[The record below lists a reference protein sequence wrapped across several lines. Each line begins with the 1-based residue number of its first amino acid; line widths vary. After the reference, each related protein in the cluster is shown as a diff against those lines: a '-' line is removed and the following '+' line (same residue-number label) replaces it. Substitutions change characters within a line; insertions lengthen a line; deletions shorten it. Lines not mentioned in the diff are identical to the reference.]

1 MNMDPKHCLSS
12 SYLYFFTWEN
22 CLNMWELWEVALTSE
37 GPDNPPEADWAVF
50 RGRGGGEMA
59 REGSTGGD
67 TVAVEAA
74 VSSGR

>member
-1 MNMDPKHCLSS
+1 M
-12 SYLYFFTWEN
+12 
-22 CLNMWELWEVALTSE
+22 NMWELWEVALTSE